1 MKAMYLYLAN
11 GLIVNLTIAFLYNNH
26 ITSQQNQ
33 IDTYYKDL
41 INSCVIK
48 KYNGNINKI
57 EVCRIEVMGG

>member
-1 MKAMYLYLAN
+1 MKAMYLYLAI
-11 GLIVNLTIAFLYNNH
+11 GLVVNLTIAFLYNNH

-41 INSCVIK
+41 INSCVIE

>member
-1 MKAMYLYLAN
+1 MKAMYLYLAI

-41 INSCVIK
+41 INSCVIE